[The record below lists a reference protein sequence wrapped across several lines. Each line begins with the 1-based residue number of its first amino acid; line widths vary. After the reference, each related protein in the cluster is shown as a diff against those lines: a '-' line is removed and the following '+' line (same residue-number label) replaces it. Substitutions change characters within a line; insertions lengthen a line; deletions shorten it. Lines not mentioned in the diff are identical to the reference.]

1 MESTTMGQVLVK
13 VKVENIGDSLLAQTG
28 QLASDKIRSLEVE
41 DAVVDTGA
49 KLLSLPTLLIR
60 QLGLERFETRQA
72 RTSAGLV
79 PCEIYRAVWLTVQGR
94 RCTVD
99 VAEVNDDCPV
109 LIGYVPLELLDF
121 VVDPVQ
127 RQLVG
132 NPQHGGQQ
140 ILDLL

>member
-1 MESTTMGQVLVK
+1 METATMGQVLVP
-13 VKVENIGDSLLAQTG
+13 VKVENIGDSLQAQTG
-28 QLASDKIRSLEVE
+28 QLRPDQVRSVEVE
-41 DAVVDTGA
+41 NAVVDTGA
-49 KLLSLPTLLIR
+49 KLLSLPTRLIR

-99 VAEVNDDCPV
+99 VAEVSDDCPV
-109 LIGYVPLELLDF
+109 LVGYVPLELLDF
-121 VVDPVQ
+121 VVDPVK

-140 ILDLL
+140 VLDLL